1 MICRRCE
8 GGADGR
14 RIAHLHPI
22 ETLFEPVAVERRR
35 TEQRRIR
42 REENHTHAVVWPRSH
57 EFARK
62 INYRLNPAGRL
73 PANCEVLRQHSW
85 SRIQH
90 EHDVHP
96 LYFVLLIRW
105 TICGR
110 ASATVISTSAS
121 NGSRMRAS
129 PGRFFARLPI
139 ASKGAVEENT
149 NEGAL
154 PARLCK
160 TAIAA
165 GITSSANTAGHA
177 NRKPSSPGSAT
188 GTSIRQPSGARQ
200 SDRLKIS

>member
-96 LYFVLLIRW
+96 AVF
-105 TICGR
+105 R
-110 ASATVISTSAS
+110 AANS
-121 NGSRMRAS
+121 MDDLRA
-129 PGRFFARLPI
+129 RERD
-139 ASKGAVEENT
+139 
-149 NEGAL
+149 
-154 PARLCK
+154 
-160 TAIAA
+160 
-165 GITSSANTAGHA
+165 GHQHECQQ
-177 NRKPSSPGSAT
+177 RKPDAGQPWTFLRPLAHCLQRSRGGKYERRRAARAALQDGDSRRNHQQRKHSRPCKPKTFKSGKRHRHIYSPTVRRAPIGSA
-188 GTSIRQPSGARQ
+188 
-200 SDRLKIS
+200 